1 MLKLLESKK
10 LHRLVNY
17 NLQLLKEIISEQL
30 TSLSESPFLKIKRPN
45 GDPLMTLLEILSP
58 EAIVV
63 NLQGET
69 KEEIIAELSKLVAKN
84 CQIANS
90 DDIFQAVIER
100 EKIMSTGIGDG
111 IAIPHGKSDSVDKLV
126 AALGTKR
133 RGVDFEALDGEPA
146 YVFFLLVSPTNISGP
161 HIKALARISRYLKNE
176 EFKKRLIAAHTSD
189 DIISIIRTEEE
200 KHTSKP

>member
-30 TSLSESPFLKIKRPN
+30 TSLSESPFLKINRPN

-63 NLQGET
+63 DLQGET